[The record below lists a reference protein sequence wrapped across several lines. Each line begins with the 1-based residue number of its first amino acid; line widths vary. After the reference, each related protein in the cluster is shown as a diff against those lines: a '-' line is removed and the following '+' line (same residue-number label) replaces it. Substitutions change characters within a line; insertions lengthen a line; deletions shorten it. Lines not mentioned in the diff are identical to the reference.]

1 MRENANDLFDF
12 DMDTNIF
19 EKLENDKI
27 SNKETINKEQKLL
40 TKKRKNN
47 INSSWSYDNILSEE
61 KKNAKNKRNKK
72 NKRIRIIKTKH

>member
-19 EKLENDKI
+19 QKLENDKI
-27 SNKETINKEQKLL
+27 SNKDSSNKEQKLL

-47 INSSWSYDNILSEE
+47 INSSWS
-61 KKNAKNKRNKK
+61 
-72 NKRIRIIKTKH
+72 